1 LRAGL
6 PKDWPGARRTV
17 IRSLVHLPT
26 ILLLA
31 LLVACG
37 PSAPRPVEQPPA
49 SPTPEPPLALGL
61 ILSLSNDA
69 GPDGTQRHEA
79 AKLAV
84 DLVNRRGG
92 VALPTGGRRTLSL
105 VTYDDAG
112 RPALA
117 ETAIR
122 RLSEDGVL
130 AVIGPSRPETSAVA
144 RRVAETVQVPLVTLD
159 DEGNLGNE
167 GSAGRW
173 SFSVA
178 ATPDEAVGAALDFF
192 VASGVER
199 LAWLAPRTMEAS
211 TLRRALGRMAASA
224 SIPIVAEEQYAPGED
239 DLSQNLARLQASNPS
254 VILAWPRDYREAASI
269 ARDASRA
276 RDLAPVFLG
285 PSASHPNTLTQSGD
299 TIAGV
304 RTLTLR
310 LGVADDLWDHD
321 PLTPVI
327 RDFRRELQARI
338 GKPPTPEAA
347 EAWDAVRLVVAT
359 LERTGPTRMALRD
372 GLESTAEYPG
382 ASGSISFNARRHT
395 GLDRKAYVVA
405 RADARRWRLPP

>member
-1 LRAGL
+1 LRSGL

-17 IRSLVHLPT
+17 IRFLVHLPT

-37 PSAPRPVEQPPA
+37 PSAPRPIEQPPA
-49 SPTPEPPLALGL
+49 SPTPEPQLAIGL
-61 ILSLSNDA
+61 VLSLSDDA

-84 DLVNRRGG
+84 DVVNRRGG
-92 VALPTGGRRTLSL
+92 VMLPTGGRRSLRL

-112 RPALA
+112 RPAMA
-117 ETAIR
+117 ETAFR
-122 RLSEDGVL
+122 RLSDDGVL
-130 AVIGPSRPETSAVA
+130 AVIGPSRPETSAVVRLA
-144 RRVAETVQVPLVTLD
+144 AETAKVPVVTLD
-159 DEGNLGNE
+159 DEGDEAG
-167 GSAGRW
+167 AGRW
-173 SFSVA
+173 SFSLA
-178 ATPDEAVGAALDFF
+178 APPDEAVGAALDFF

-211 TLRRALGRMAASA
+211 TLRRALGRLAAGVN
-224 SIPIVAEEQYAPGED
+224 IPIVAEEQYAPGED
-239 DLSQNLARLQASNPS
+239 DLSPNLARLQAGKPS
-254 VILAWPRDYREAASI
+254 VILAWPRDSQEAAAI
-269 ARDASRA
+269 ARDASKV

-285 PSASHPNTLTQSGD
+285 PAASNPNTLTQAGD
-299 TIAGV
+299 GVVGV

-321 PLTPVI
+321 ALTPVI
-327 RDFRRELQARI
+327 RDFRREIQART

-347 EAWDAVRLVVAT
+347 EAWDAVRLIVAT
-359 LERTGPTRMALRD
+359 LEQAGPTRMALRD
-372 GLESTAEYPG
+372 GLESKSEYLG
-382 ASGSISFNARRHT
+382 ASGSISFNARRHS

-405 RADARRWRLPP
+405 RAAARRWRLPP